1 MNNII
6 QYNKNHSG
14 GVKMKHHNNNKILL
28 LIALLGLL
36 LFSAC
41 DGNNEETAPTVS
53 SEDIEVYIP
62 VISATGEVVPA
73 QWSTLSVAITGIVEE
88 VLVDEG
94 DEVEA
99 GQVLLRLEGAEV
111 LEAAVAAA
119 EIELESAQQAYDD
132 LFLYA
137 DINKAIARDALVA
150 AQEYLDDAE
159 EEREKKDYDRA
170 SPETLDEARANLI
183 IAEDFVTKK
192 EIEYDQVDARGQD
205 DPIRAEK
212 FAQLASAKKERNRQQ
227 ANLNWLLGLPDE
239 LEVARA
245 DVDLEM
251 AEAQVADAEREWED
265 IKDDGVDDEDLA
277 LVEKRL
283 KNAQSQLDAAKA
295 ALDDIELKAPFDGT
309 VSSLKVRENEWV
321 IPGQAVILFADF
333 NSLRVETTDLNEID
347 MAQLEI
353 GQRVSVTFDALPDL
367 VQDGTL
373 TYIAP
378 KASEGSGVNYTAH
391 IELDEI
397 PQELRWGMTAF
408 VDIEV
413 SD

>member
-1 MNNII
+1 
-6 QYNKNHSG
+6 
-14 GVKMKHHNNNKILL
+14 MKHHNNYKILL

-36 LFSAC
+36 LLSAC

-88 VLVDEG
+88 ILVDEG
-94 DEVEA
+94 GEVEA

-192 EIEYDQVDARGQD
+192 EIEYDQVDDRRQD

-212 FAQLASAKKERNRQQ
+212 FAQLAAAKRERNRQQ

-309 VSSLKVRENEWV
+309 VSSLRVRENEWV

-347 MAQLEI
+347 MAQLKI
-353 GQRVSVTFDALPDL
+353 GQRVSVTFDALPNL